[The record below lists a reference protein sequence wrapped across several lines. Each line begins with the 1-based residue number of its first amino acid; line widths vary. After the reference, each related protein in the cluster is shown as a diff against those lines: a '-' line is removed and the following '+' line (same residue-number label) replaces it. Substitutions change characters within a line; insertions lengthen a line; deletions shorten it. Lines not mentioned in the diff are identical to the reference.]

1 MSYSSNRVRK
11 EWTESDDIRDAG
23 LTTPETVIRFD
34 DIAYGPDPMHVLD
47 VYRPKDAEGD
57 LPVFVLVHGGGWVY
71 GDKERYQYYGL
82 TMAQRGFAVI
92 NYTYRLAPEHKFP
105 ASLEDTCRVIGWM
118 YENKENYGFDTEY
131 VFLGGD
137 SAGAHL
143 AGLFTNLCTSPAYA
157 GRFDF
162 KVPEGFVPSA
172 VALNCGVY
180 APADG
185 IGEVLAMTP
194 QQRDQLGD
202 DGRSFA
208 EFMEDLREDAS
219 SKEQQSLINVYDYMT
234 GAWPP
239 VYLMTAHGDYLME
252 KAPAMERK
260 LKELGIRYTY
270 TLYGSPDQPEYHDFH
285 VTIQNPVGQ
294 KCNDDEAAFFH
305 SLQQK

>member
-1 MSYSSNRVRK
+1 MSYSSKRVRK

-47 VYRPKDAEGD
+47 VYRPRDATGN

-143 AGLFTNLCTSPAYA
+143 AALFTNLCTSPAYA
-157 GRFDF
+157 RCFDF
-162 KVPEGFVPSA
+162 RVPEGFVPSA

-208 EFMEDLREDAS
+208 EFMEDLLEDAS

-252 KAPAMERK
+252 KAPAMGRR
-260 LKELGIRYTY
+260 ICV
-270 TLYGSPDQPEYHDFH
+270 TLRAQYPCTHRCPGF
-285 VTIQNPVGQ
+285 V
-294 KCNDDEAAFFH
+294 
-305 SLQQK
+305 